1 MIKIAKYEFDSREQA
16 ETKINALGTAT
27 DENGNEYP
35 THKSTIVQLGNI
47 VLEQGE
53 YDEDGEEVTAPVLS
67 DKWHLDVAW
76 SDAEITTVEEEAVLD
91 DEGMIVTPEV
101 VSYDHPYG
109 WKSYAVE
116 IEGDGVHSFFGLSYE
131 SLKL

>member
-1 MIKIAKYEFDSREQA
+1 MRISKYEFNSKEQA
-16 ETKINALGTAT
+16 QEKIDALGTST

-47 VLEQGE
+47 VLKQGE
-53 YDEDGEEVTAPVLS
+53 YDEEGEEITAPVLS

-76 SDAEITTVEEEAVLD
+76 NDAEITTVEEEAVLD

-101 VSYDHPYG
+101 TSVDHPYG

-116 IEGDGVHSFFGLSYE
+116 IEGDGVHSFFGLSYD

>member
-1 MIKIAKYEFDSREQA
+1 MRISKYEFNSKEQA
-16 ETKINALGTAT
+16 QEKIDALGTAT

-76 SDAEITTVEEEAVLD
+76 SDSDITTVEEEAVLD
-91 DEGMIVTPEV
+91 DEGMILTQEVTSV
-101 VSYDHPYG
+101 DHPYG
-109 WKSYAVE
+109 WKSYAVD
-116 IEGDGVHSFFGLSYE
+116 IEGDGVHSFFGLSYD

>member
-1 MIKIAKYEFDSREQA
+1 MRISKYEFNSKEQA
-16 ETKINALGTAT
+16 QEKIDALGTAT

-53 YDEDGEEVTAPVLS
+53 YDEDGEEITAPVLS

-76 SDAEITTVEEEAVLD
+76 DDADITTVEEEAVLD
-91 DEGMIVTPEV
+91 DEGMVVTPEV
-101 VSYDHPYG
+101 TSVDHPYG